1 MIKNLNIGPRL
12 GLAFGLVLVLLV
24 AITVFGTTRLGLVNE
39 STALIVKGRFPKVA
53 LGTSILDAAKDT
65 SIGMHNLLIT
75 DDAQRIAKELALITA
90 KDAEVN
96 VYMDRFAATVSSPKG
111 LKIFNELKAAKNKYE
126 VDRTQFLSLVA
137 AGNKADA
144 TTLLLATLE
153 ADQAAYLAQVRSMV
167 DLGSA
172 LMLKDGEDAE
182 RVYRT
187 SARLL
192 MGLAAIAILLAA
204 VLAYWIS
211 RSITIPL
218 GRAVVIARTIAGGDL
233 SSVIEPGSRDEAGQ
247 LLLSLRE
254 MNGNL
259 VRIVSEVRS
268 SSGTI
273 AIASKEINEG
283 TMDLSSR
290 TEQQAASLEE
300 TASSMEEL
308 TSTVRRNAANA
319 QEANEIAKLASGVA
333 AQGGAEVAEVVERM
347 KLISDSSR
355 KIGDIISVID
365 GIAFQTNIL
374 ALNAAVEAARA
385 GEQGRGFAVVASEV
399 RSLAQRSAAAAK
411 EIKVLINDST
421 EKVDAG
427 SKFAGEIGNTMADI
441 VKEIQR
447 VSAIMGEINIAS
459 QEQTVGIDQVNLAIT
474 QMDHVTQQNAAL
486 VEEAAAAAESMHG
499 QTRLLTESVS
509 VFVLGDQA
517 GASVVQASASRVHR
531 SPEKNISPGHLQLD

>member
-1 MIKNLNIGPRL
+1 MIKNLKIGSRL
-12 GLAFGLVLVLLV
+12 GLAFGIILIFLI
-24 AITVFGTTRLGLVNE
+24 AITAFGTTRLALVND
-39 STALIVKGRFPKVA
+39 STSLIVKGRFPKVA
-53 LGTSILDAAKDT
+53 LGTSMLDAVKDM
-65 SIGMHNLLIT
+65 SISMHNLLIT
-75 DDAQRIAKELALITA
+75 DDPQRVSTELAAINKRDADMNTFVDKFA
-90 KDAEVN
+90 K
-96 VYMDRFAATVSSPKG
+96 TVSSPKG
-111 LKIFNELKAAKNKYE
+111 LQIFNVLKAAKDKY
-126 VDRTQFLSLVA
+126 VTDRTKFLELAA

-144 TTLLLATLE
+144 GAFLLSTLDT
-153 ADQAAYLAQVRSMV
+153 DQKAYLEQVQGMV

-172 LMLKDGEDAE
+172 LMIKDGEDAE
-182 RVYRT
+182 RVYLT
-187 SARLL
+187 SKDLL
-192 MGLAAIAILLAA
+192 LGLAAVALVLAA
-204 VLAYWIS
+204 ALAYWIS

-218 GRAVVIARTIAGGDL
+218 GRAVTIARTIAGGDL
-233 SSVIEPGSRDEAGQ
+233 SSVIESGSRDEAGQ
-247 LLLSLRE
+247 LLSSLKE
-254 MNGNL
+254 MNANL
-259 VRIVSEVRS
+259 VRIVGEVRS

-319 QEANEIAKLASGVA
+319 QEANDIAKSASNVA

-347 KLISDSSR
+347 KTISDSSR

-399 RSLAQRSAAAAK
+399 RSLAQRSAGAAK
-411 EIKVLINDST
+411 EIKTLIADSN

-427 SKFAGEIGNTMADI
+427 SKFAGQIGKTMDDI

-447 VSAIMGEINIAS
+447 VSLIMGEINTAS
-459 QEQTVGIDQVNLAIT
+459 QEQTAGIDQVNLAIT
-474 QMDHVTQQNAAL
+474 QMDQVTQQNAAL
-486 VEEAAAAAESMHG
+486 VEQAAAAAESMQG

-509 VFVLGDQA
+509 VFVLNDQA
-517 GASVVQASASRVHR
+517 GVPALMAPAIR
-531 SPEKNISPGHLQLD
+531 